1 MKMSCVMKFCSRVHS
16 ERHLRLN
23 ESKLGHCA
31 KMKMPIDDTARHREV
46 ISMLERGN
54 FPEECFMCAN
64 AEQESIRSWR
74 EQGNLAHKQQKIFKI
89 EITLDNTCNLACA
102 YCYGNLSSVW
112 EAEAKRAPEKYKHFH
127 TLAAKPNNATLQ
139 ESLDYIYKAIR
150 EAAAIAKDVD
160 RVEVILL
167 GGEPFY
173 NAFFK
178 NSELTPLID
187 EYFRLTTDSHTNFLL
202 NIFSNCN
209 TPKNMI
215 DKYINEI
222 NAIKQKYSET
232 SLYFMLSI
240 SNESTEKTSEA
251 IRFGSNWN
259 NFKYNLDKFFNS
271 SIDRMQFHLTINSL
285 SVTKLTDYLRYIDS
299 MSQQYPKKTVAV
311 QLSQIYEPK
320 AFSISVLDPSFAKYI
335 HEAKEFAETTD
346 LKFEGLSFDDLSSSI
361 GKNTDKK
368 HLLKEYMD
376 YYQEVRK
383 VNLAQLEPDIYFY
396 VYN

>member
-1 MKMSCVMKFCSRVHS
+1 MKTSFVMKFCKRVYA

-23 ESKLGHCA
+23 ENKLGHCA
-31 KMKMPIDDTARHREV
+31 KMKMPINDTDRHKEV
-46 ISMLERGN
+46 IGILESGN
-54 FPEECFMCAN
+54 FPDECFMCAN
-64 AEQESIRSWR
+64 AEQEGIRSWR
-74 EQGNLAHKQQKIFKI
+74 DQGNVFHNDKKIFKV

-127 TLAAKPNNATLQ
+127 SLSAKPDNATLQ
-139 ESLDYIYKAIR
+139 ESLDYIYSVIR
-150 EAAAIAKDVD
+150 EAAAVAKDVD

-187 EYFRLTTDSHTNFLL
+187 EYFRLTTDPYTNFLL

-209 TPKNMI
+209 APKNMI
-215 DKYINEI
+215 DKYIDEI

-240 SNESTEKTSEA
+240 SNESIEKTSEA

-259 NFKYNLDKFFNS
+259 NFKYNLDRFFNS

-285 SVTKLTDYLRYIDS
+285 SITKLTDYLKYINEIAKT
-299 MSQQYPKKTVAV
+299 YPRKTIAV

-320 AFSISVLDPSFAKYI
+320 AFSISVLDQSFAKYI
-335 HEAKEFAETTD
+335 HEAKAFVDTTD
-346 LKFEGLSFDDLSSSI
+346 LYLEGLTFEDLSSSI

-368 HLLKEYMD
+368 YQLQEYIN
-376 YYQEVRK
+376 YHKEVRK
-383 VNLAQLEPDIYFY
+383 VDLAQIEPEICFY
-396 VYN
+396 VNN

>member
-1 MKMSCVMKFCSRVHS
+1 MKFCSRVYA

-23 ESKLGHCA
+23 ENKIGLCA
-31 KMKMPIDDTARHREV
+31 KMKMPVNDTDRHREV
-46 ISMLERGN
+46 IEILESEN

-64 AEQESIRSWR
+64 AEQEGIRSWR
-74 EQGNLAHKQQKIFKI
+74 DQGNVLHNDKKIFKI

-112 EAEAKRAPEKYKHFH
+112 EAEAKRAPKKYKHLH
-127 TLAAKPNNATLQ
+127 SLSAKPNNATLQ
-139 ESLDYIYKAIR
+139 ESLNQIYKAIR
-150 EAAAIAKDVD
+150 EAAKVAKDVD

-178 NSELTPLID
+178 NSELTPLLD
-187 EYFRLTTDSHTNFLL
+187 EYFKLTTNPHTEFVL

-209 TPKNMI
+209 TPRNMI
-215 DKYINEI
+215 DKYIDEI
-222 NAIKQKYSET
+222 DAIKLKYKDT
-232 SLYFMLSI
+232 RLYFMLSI

-259 NFKYNLDKFFNS
+259 NFQYNLDSFFNS

-285 SVTKLTDYLRYIDS
+285 SITKLTDYLKYING
-299 MSQQYPKKTVAV
+299 MLQQYPGKKVAV

-320 AFSISVLDPSFAKYI
+320 AFSISVLDSRFIKYI
-335 HEAKEFAETTD
+335 DEAKEYVATTD
-346 LKFEGLSFDDLSSSI
+346 LFLEGLSFEELTASI
-361 GKNTDKK
+361 GRNTDKK
-368 HLLKEYMD
+368 HLLKEYID
-376 YYQEVRK
+376 YYQDVRK
-383 VNLAQLEPDIYFY
+383 INLAQIEPDIIFY
-396 VYN
+396 VNN